1 VVVTIRKEQASID
14 LYEIVVY
21 FFGSFGSANIN
32 GNKRIPILYQVGIG
46 IATADKMNRHTIVY
60 CVTLV
65 IVFVACPI
73 KPNAINVKNIDNNK
87 PDGENTKISL

>member
-1 VVVTIRKEQASID
+1 M
-14 LYEIVVY
+14 Y
-21 FFGSFGSANIN
+21 FFGSHGGANIN

-65 IVFVACPI
+65 IVFVACPT
-73 KPNAINVKNIDNNK
+73 KPNAINVKNIGNNK
-87 PDGENTKISL
+87 PDVENAKIFL